1 MEHVSITT
9 QGQAAA
15 HKAPPCWSEIYE
27 IESQINFQRI
37 IMRDVVAEIFGEG
50 KGAELL
56 QAKVE
61 REAEEGFTLLARL
74 FGVKNL

>member
-27 IESQINFQRI
+27 VESQINFRRL

-61 REAEEGFTLLARL
+61 QEAEECFAMLARL
-74 FGVKNL
+74 YGVKNL